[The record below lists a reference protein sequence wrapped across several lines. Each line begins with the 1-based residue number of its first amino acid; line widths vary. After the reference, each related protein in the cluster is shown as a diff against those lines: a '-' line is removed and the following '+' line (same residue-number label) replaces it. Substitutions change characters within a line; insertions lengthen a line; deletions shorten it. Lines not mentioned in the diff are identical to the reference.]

1 MPGTTLEVPVD
12 RPVDG
17 DTVRVLINGR
27 SEALRILALD
37 TEESRPGGD
46 KPMTPW
52 GPSGVGPCGRT
63 VHPRPD
69 GDAGI

>member
-1 MPGTTLEVPVD
+1 MPGTTLEAPVD

-52 GPSGVGPCGRT
+52 GVRRRTMRPNCSPPAGR
-63 VHPRPD
+63 
-69 GDAGI
+69 